1 MDPHRFAY
9 DFSVRLHDTDAAG
22 RLFFG
27 HLFRHAHDAYEAFM
41 AQVGHPLERLIREGE
56 ILLPLVHAE
65 ADYHRPLGQ
74 GDRVQVALAIEEI
87 RARSFAVAYR
97 FETEDGALAA
107 TAKTVHLQINR
118 DGSPA
123 SGLSDGIREAIRPFL
138 HARPQPAG
146 GPTGQDG

>member
-1 MDPHRFAY
+1 MDPSQFTY
-9 DFSVRLHDTDAAG
+9 TFSVRLHDTDAAG

-41 AQVGHPLERLIREGE
+41 AQIGLPLERLIRDDE

-65 ADYHRPLGQ
+65 ADYHRPLRQ
-74 GDRVQVALAIEEI
+74 GDRVQVAVAIEEI
-87 RARSFAVAYR
+87 RTRSFAVGYR
-97 FETEDGALAA
+97 FETQDGTLAA

-123 SGLSDGIREAIRPFL
+123 SCLADGIRQAIHPYTQN
-138 HARPQPAG
+138 RPQ
-146 GPTGQDG
+146 

>member
-1 MDPHRFAY
+1 MDPSRFAY
-9 DFSVRLHDTDAAG
+9 AFSVRLHDTDAAG

-41 AQVGHPLERLIREGE
+41 AQIGLPLERLIRDGE

-65 ADYHRPLGQ
+65 ADYHRPLCQ
-74 GDRVQVALAIEEI
+74 GDRVQVAVAIEEI
-87 RARSFAVAYR
+87 RTRSFAVGYR
-97 FETEDGALAA
+97 FETEDRTLAA

-123 SGLSDGIREAIRPFL
+123 LSIDDAIRRAILPYL
-138 HARPQPAG
+138 HADRPL
-146 GPTGQDG
+146 

>member
-1 MDPHRFAY
+1 MDPNRFAY
-9 DFSVRLHDTDAAG
+9 AFSVRLHDTDAAG

-41 AQVGHPLERLIREGE
+41 ARVGLPLERLIREGE

-65 ADYHRPLGQ
+65 ADYHRPLCQ
-74 GDRVQVALAIEEI
+74 GDRVEVTLAIEEI
-87 RARSFAVAYR
+87 RTRSFAVAYR
-97 FETEDGALAA
+97 FETQDGTLAA

-123 SGLSDGIREAIRPFL
+123 AGLSEAIRAAILPYL
-138 HARPQPAG
+138 QEDRPQ
-146 GPTGQDG
+146 

>member
-1 MDPHRFAY
+1 MDPRHFAY
-9 DFSVRLHDTDAAG
+9 AFSVRLHDTDAAG

-41 AQVGHPLERLIREGE
+41 AHVGLPLDRLIRAGE

-65 ADYHRPLGQ
+65 ADYHRPLCQ
-74 GDRVQVALAIEEI
+74 GDRVRVVLAIAEI

-97 FETEDGALAA
+97 FETQDGTLAA
-107 TAKTVHLQINR
+107 TAKTVHLRINR

-123 SGLSDGIREAIRPFL
+123 AGLSDEIRDAILPYL
-138 HARPQPAG
+138 HEDRPQ
-146 GPTGQDG
+146 

>member
-1 MDPHRFAY
+1 MDPCRFAY
-9 DFSVRLHDTDAAG
+9 AFTVRLHDTDAAG

-41 AQVGHPLERLIREGE
+41 AQAGLPLEGLIREGE

-65 ADYHRPLGQ
+65 ADYHRPLCQ
-74 GDRVQVALAIEEI
+74 GDRVQVALAIAEV
-87 RARSFAVAYR
+87 RTRSFAVAYR
-97 FETEDGALAA
+97 LETSDGTLAA

-123 SGLSDGIREAIRPFL
+123 SGLSDRIREAIQPYLQDRP
-138 HARPQPAG
+138 
-146 GPTGQDG
+146 

>member
-1 MDPHRFAY
+1 MDPNRFAY
-9 DFSVRLHDTDAAG
+9 AFSVRLHDTDAAG

-41 AQVGHPLERLIREGE
+41 AQVGLPLERLIREGE

-65 ADYHRPLGQ
+65 ADYHRPLCQ
-74 GDRVQVALAIEEI
+74 GDRVEVVLAIDEI
-87 RARSFAVAYR
+87 RTRSFAVAYR
-97 FETEDGALAA
+97 FEMPDGTLAA

-123 SGLSDGIREAIRPFL
+123 SGLSDAIREAILPYL
-138 HARPQPAG
+138 HEDRPQ
-146 GPTGQDG
+146 

>member
-1 MDPHRFAY
+1 MDPCRFAY
-9 DFSVRLHDTDAAG
+9 AFSVRLHDTDAAG

-27 HLFRHAHDAYEAFM
+27 HIFRHAHDAYEAFM
-41 AQVGHPLERLIREGE
+41 AQIGLPLEGLIREGE

-65 ADYHRPLGQ
+65 ADYHRPLCQ
-74 GDRVQVALAIEEI
+74 GDRVEVALAIDEI

-97 FETEDGALAA
+97 FETQDGTLAA

-123 SGLSDGIREAIRPFL
+123 AGLSDRIRDAILPCL
-138 HARPQPAG
+138 HKDRPQ
-146 GPTGQDG
+146 